1 MSKMSFAP
9 KERIH
14 VKLECL
20 HMLAKLKLDRA
31 RTRLISGFIDTYL
44 RLNKEELKKFEVEI
58 KAMAKQEQEEVLEI
72 VTSWME
78 DGIKQGL
85 EQGLEQGLKQGQEQ
99 GLEQGLKQGQEQGSH
114 KTAESLVLRLL
125 TRRLGRISKPV
136 EKRVK
141 DLTLEQLELL
151 SEDLLDFTTIDD
163 LKSWLADC

>member
-99 GLEQGLKQGQEQGSH
+99 GSH